1 MEKKIAILVR
11 TGLPYRRTILYGVER
26 AREIG
31 AKLLLV
37 GVIPELDNSRMI
49 ALALHEFSP
58 YETISRRIE
67 DETGDFLER
76 VIQFCL
82 DNGIAVETQMEK
94 GGLESVV
101 KQVVKDKNIKLVIV
115 PTPTKKEHHSEFL
128 DAIKHFAHDIVE
140 NELKCPVVSV
150 LAT

>member
-11 TGLPYRRTILYGVER
+11 TGRPYRRTILYGVER
-26 AREIG
+26 AREMG
-31 AKLLLV
+31 AKILLV
-37 GVIPELDNSRMI
+37 GVIPELDVSRRVG
-49 ALALHEFSP
+49 LAIHEYGP
-58 YETISRRIE
+58 YEIISRKIE
-67 DETGDFLER
+67 DETGEFLER

-94 GGLESVV
+94 GGMEGVV
-101 KQVVKDKNIKLVIV
+101 KQLVKDKNIRLVIV
-115 PTPTKKEHHSEFL
+115 PTPAKSEHHSEFL
-128 DAIKHFAHDIVE
+128 DTIKHFAHDIVE